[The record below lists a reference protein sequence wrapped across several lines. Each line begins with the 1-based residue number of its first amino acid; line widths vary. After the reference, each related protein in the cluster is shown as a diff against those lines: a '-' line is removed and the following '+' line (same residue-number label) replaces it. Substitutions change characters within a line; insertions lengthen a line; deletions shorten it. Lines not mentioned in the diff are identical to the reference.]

1 MLGNFVGANPH
12 LAPILGQPASTGFV
26 GGASSPQPQL
36 TPSQLTARLGPVSGR
51 GFAGNLASYLLE
63 TQRPQ
68 TPQTGDPV
76 DFLQNSFQGNSGIGQ
91 TVRGSTYVGPPVDYN
106 SLSTPGSANSY
117 YSRSGFAPQGFLQ
130 AGQSIAGQLTPN
142 TSITLPNLTTPA
154 SQAYSPYRFTDPGA
168 DFTQRTPYQFQQTP
182 SVNVADTYTPQY
194 NLAQRDILEQGN
206 RSREQLLSDLNRRGM
221 LTTGA
226 ANREMMLNLQEQ
238 DRRLADL
245 SSRFAIEQGRSQLQ
259 EDQMRRQMEM
269 QRQVEQAAEIFR
281 QQGATDEQARYLA
294 SQNVNLQNA
303 QAGQNLSAF
312 NTNLS
317 GQQQRFGQ
325 DLARSQLLGQQQ
337 QQQFNQALEGRR
349 QGTAEE
355 QLANLMRRQPMEDM
369 FRLWGQ
375 QAGPTG
381 ATPGDPGLMP
391 IFGEMAGAGVG
402 ALMGLI

>member
-1 MLGNFVGANPH
+1 MLGPSNNRDFSQNLANF
-12 LAPILGQPASTGFV
+12 LSQQQQPARSN
-26 GGASSPQPQL
+26 P
-36 TPSQLTARLGPVSGR
+36 
-51 GFAGNLASYLLE
+51 
-63 TQRPQ
+63 
-68 TPQTGDPV
+68 GDPAT
-76 DFLQNSFQGNSGIGQ
+76 FLQNSFNGSNSFGISP
-91 TVRGSTYVGPPVDYN
+91 TSRGSYVIGLNPNENQSYQIGP
-106 SLSTPGSANSY
+106 STSSSYFQNPANS
-117 YSRSGFAPQGFLQ
+117 FAPQGFLQ
-130 AGQSIAGQLTPN
+130 AGQPIAGQLTPN
-142 TSITLPNLTTPA
+142 TSISLPNLTTPA
-154 SQAYSPYRFTDPGA
+154 SQTYSPYRFFDPGA
-168 DFTQRTPYQFQQTP
+168 NFTQRSPYQFQQTP

-355 QLANLMRRQPMEDM
+355 QLANLMRRQPMEDL
-369 FRLWGQ
+369 FRMWGQ

-381 ATPGDPGLMP
+381 GTPGDPGAMP
-391 IFGEMAGAGVG
+391 LLGSLIGAGAA
-402 ALMGLI
+402 ALI